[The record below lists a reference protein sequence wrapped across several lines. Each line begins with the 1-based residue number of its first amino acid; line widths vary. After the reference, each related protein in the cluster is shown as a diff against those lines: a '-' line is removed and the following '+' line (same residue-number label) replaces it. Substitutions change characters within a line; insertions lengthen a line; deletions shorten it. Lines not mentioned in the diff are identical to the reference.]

1 MEKPNKTIIEMASIN
16 KLKDAL
22 LRTGSVE
29 PDIREND
36 KTPSWDGELRLY
48 RSQKSFSK
56 DSLIGNIPIQVK
68 GTWVDRFAKNRA
80 TFQAEVSDLK
90 NYQNDGGAL
99 FFLVQIKDFDQY
111 RIYFSSLLPF
121 DLRRLLDSAKEQD
134 TKRIQ
139 LEPFPYTDPDGMLR
153 LLSEFIT
160 NKRKQGT
167 LLPNIKSM
175 QDLDG
180 APFEIDEL
188 QFSVCNIGLK
198 TQEDVFKAML
208 QNPFYIYAKPQNIEA
223 SFVVDKV
230 LPEQLITHQDLSVE
244 VNGEILY
251 DNVDFI
257 QKADGSR
264 QFKLGESLTFSIRN
278 GHLDFSYNS
287 FGTLN
292 EQIRSMKVIVALVQN
307 QKFKIGNHE
316 IAHSNVTLNGHTS
329 EEVASRLTLLQRA
342 QKALEKLHVKKDLAL
357 GVLSDEDLQKL
368 WALVS
373 AILDHS
379 SVPLTIDGDGG
390 VGTLEIGNIKILL
403 AIKKSTAGAF
413 EVDDYFS
420 VQNVILTQDKGNPQ
434 NGFPVSPYI
443 LLNLDFLETVD
454 NFNLE
459 DMVPS
464 ITSYPYTDIY
474 GYKII
479 LLILELLKY
488 YDNKKD
494 GEILDA
500 VIQLLNFI
508 QKNDHENEELY
519 QINRLQTEKRRRKLT
534 KEEIQYLMSLKQSV
548 TSPSYQLAATILLE
562 SFSEAQVI
570 YEQLE
575 EPERKEFDQYPIK
588 NLWIRV

>member
-1 MEKPNKTIIEMASIN
+1 MASIN

-48 RSQKSFSK
+48 RSQESFSK

-68 GTWVDRFAKNRA
+68 GTWVERFAKKKA
-80 TFQAEVSDLK
+80 TFPAEISDLK
-90 NYQNDGGAL
+90 NYQNDGGAM
-99 FFLVQIKDFDQY
+99 FFLVQIKDFDHY
-111 RIYFSSLLPF
+111 RIYFASLLPF
-121 DLRRLLDSAKEQD
+121 DLRRLLDSAKDQK
-134 TKRIQ
+134 TKQIK
-139 LEPFPYTDPDGMLR
+139 LELFPHRYQDGMLQI
-153 LLSEFIT
+153 LSTFIT
-160 NKRKQGT
+160 NKRKQGM

-175 QDLDG
+175 RDLS
-180 APFEIDEL
+180 ESQLEVEEL
-188 QFSVCNIGLK
+188 QFSVPSIGAK
-198 TQEDVFKAML
+198 TQEDIFKNIL
-208 QNPFYIYAKPQNIEA
+208 SNPLYIYVKPKNIEA

-230 LPEQLITHQDLSVE
+230 WPEQLITHQDLSVE

-251 DNVDFI
+251 DNVDVI

-264 QFKLGESLTFSIRN
+264 QFKIGESLIFSVHN
-278 GHLDFSYNS
+278 GHLNFNYNS

-292 EQIRSMKVIVALVQN
+292 EQVRSMKVISALVGTQPL
-307 QKFKIGNHE
+307 KIGNQE
-316 IAHSNVTLNGHTS
+316 MPFYGLTLNGCS
-329 EEVASRLTLLQRA
+329 PQEINERLSMLQRA
-342 QKALEKLHVKKDLAL
+342 KKALEKLHVKKDLAL

-379 SVPLTIDGDGG
+379 PVPISIDGDGG

-420 VQNVILTQDKGNPQ
+420 VQNVILTQDKANPQ
-434 NGFPVSPYI
+434 NGSPISPYI

-534 KEEIQYLMSLKQSV
+534 KDEIQYLMSLKQSD
-548 TSPSYQLAATILLE
+548 TSLSYQLAANILLE

-588 NLWIRV
+588 NLWIGD